1 MHSRVSKITLAYTRV
16 CGERQLGCSDLAV
29 RPCDLVRT
37 IGQGIG
43 GGLHWRLIGVV
54 CLLVLGCVLPLR
66 AQFATFD
73 TNQLVFV
80 NVDHAA
86 VGTYS
91 TLAYGAKTDQCGLG
105 QSSASIPYSAG
116 GGGVVIALSGPGGIQ
131 AMPFVAGAASIADT
145 ATFFADTNVQ
155 RALTPC
161 ADQWSVHSAGL
172 TFTHFSPA
180 WAMSNAA
187 AATMA
192 ERRRFFLPATWLQF
206 TIVNTNTT
214 PEDFYFGLCA
224 DGAQTSYAGGAYRG
238 FAVGEAALAAQSGTC
253 DLLSGDA
260 LASALD
266 GMDTGFAFHVN
277 IPAGQTGSLTVVV
290 AHYRNSVLDSRISG
304 CYYYTSLF
312 ASMDSVVDA
321 AFAAFAD
328 AQMRCQQLASSLAGA
343 QLNVFRQFL
352 ASRAFHSY
360 QACTCAVLDSAGNF
374 GWREYEGAYNFVNT
388 FDLTVDHAYY
398 DCVMQPWALRN
409 VLDTYSGATN
419 GPGYTFNHP
428 LYNYLSG
435 GVASS
440 NGFGFHH
447 DMGTGPTSDAPGTD
461 PTSYE
466 SGFSY
471 MGQEELQN
479 WILCAGLYWHFS
491 GDNLWLSNNAAL
503 LQTCLTSMLLRDDTN
518 AATRD
523 GVTTFLNKRGSNF
536 EITTYDSLDPSLN
549 YPRNNAMTCVK
560 NWAAYLALQAMFNQI
575 AEIKNVAICSTMA
588 ALAAQSI
595 VNAWNTYGPT
605 LGYIPAF
612 LDGSNQSA
620 LLPVAEGL
628 AYPCLMGLTN
638 ATDRSGGPFA
648 PMLHA
653 LSNHVV
659 AVLKSG
665 LCLDATSGSWK
676 LSSANVNTWQSKIY
690 LGQFVMQNVL
700 GINNSNVNGYIDQV
714 HATLQ
719 ASEAPYQ
726 GWSDQ
731 LNSTGWGRA
740 FGSEHYPRGITSTL
754 WWLNPGNNP
763 PYPVPS
769 APPAPPTGLAGFANY
784 DQNLL
789 LWNGSALAT
798 GYHLWRSTVSGGPYV
813 QVVRTLS
820 GASYTD
826 TGLTNGVTYYYVVT
840 ATNSAGESL
849 PSAEVAVT
857 PMLPAPSGVTATAGD
872 GFVALSWSP
881 ALGASGY
888 LLLRSTHSGGPYAAL
903 ATNLGTAFTDTNV
916 VNGITYYYALQS
928 LFGAGGSSTDS
939 AEVAAT
945 PSPAIPFY
953 AINSGGPAVGS
964 FAADACYVNGNAY
977 STASAI
983 DTNGLFHPAPAAV
996 YQTERYA
1003 DSSGNVTYIFAN
1015 LTPDAGYLV
1024 RLHFAE
1030 IYFTNAGQRIFNVF
1044 INGAQIITNL
1054 DIFAATGASD
1064 TALIREFNL
1073 AAGPAG
1079 EFVIVAS
1086 NVVQN
1091 AKINGIEILSP
1102 DAYRAAAAFN
1112 LAISAAT
1119 GNLTISWPQSY
1130 AGWILQT
1137 NGGNLQNSAGWG
1149 DVPNSQTN
1157 TQMTFPAVNSAIPA
1171 EFFRLR
1177 PP

>member
-1 MHSRVSKITLAYTRV
+1 M
-16 CGERQLGCSDLAV
+16 
-29 RPCDLVRT
+29 
-37 IGQGIG
+37 
-43 GGLHWRLIGVV
+43 V
-54 CLLVLGCVLPLR
+54 CLLALGWVLPLR

-86 VGTYS
+86 VGSYS

-116 GGGVVIALSGPGGIQ
+116 GGVVIALSGPGGIQ
-131 AMPFVAGAASIADT
+131 AMPFVADTASIAET
-145 ATFFADTNVQ
+145 ATYFADTDVQ

-161 ADQWSVHSAGL
+161 TDQWRVNSDGL

-180 WAMSNAA
+180 WVMSNAA
-187 AATMA
+187 TASLA
-192 ERRRFFLPATWLQF
+192 ELNRFFLPATWLQF
-206 TIVNTNTT
+206 TIVNTNTD

-224 DGAQTSYAGGAYRG
+224 DGTETSFAGGAYQG
-238 FAVGEAALAAQSGTC
+238 FAVGEAALAAQCGTC
-253 DLLSGDA
+253 DLLSGSA

-290 AHYRNSVLDSRISG
+290 ANYRDSALDSRIDG
-304 CYYYTSLF
+304 YYYYTSLF
-312 ASMDSVVDA
+312 DSMDSVVDA
-321 AFAAFAD
+321 AFAGFAD
-328 AQMRCQQLASSLAGA
+328 AQMRCQQLASSLSGA
-343 QLNVFRQFL
+343 HLNVFRQFL

-360 QACTCAVLDSAGNF
+360 QACTCAVLDGSGNF
-374 GWREYEGAYNFVNT
+374 GWREYEGAYNYVNT

-419 GPGYTFNHP
+419 GSGYTFNHP
-428 LYNYLSG
+428 LYDFLSG

-447 DMGTGPTSDAPGTD
+447 DMGSGPTTDAPGTD

-466 SGFSY
+466 NGFSY
-471 MGQEELQN
+471 MGQEEMQN
-479 WILCAGLYWHFS
+479 WIICAGLYWHFS
-491 GDNLWLSNNAAL
+491 GDNLWLTNNTGL
-503 LQTCLTSMLLRDDTN
+503 LQTCLTNMLLRDDTN
-518 AATRD
+518 AATRN

-575 AEIKNVAICSTMA
+575 GQVKDASLCYGMEV
-588 ALAAQSI
+588 LAAQSI
-595 VNAWNTYGPT
+595 VNAWNTYRST

-612 LDGSNQSA
+612 LDGSNRSA
-620 LLPVAEGL
+620 LLPVTEGL
-628 AYPCLMGLTN
+628 AYPSLMGLTN

-648 PMLHA
+648 PMLQA

-659 AVLKSG
+659 AVLRSG
-665 LCLDATSGSWK
+665 VCLDASSGSWK

-690 LGQFVMQNVL
+690 LGQFVAQNVL

-714 HATLQ
+714 HATIQ
-719 ASEAPYQ
+719 ASESPYQ

-731 LNSTGWGRA
+731 LNSTGTGSA

-754 WWLNPGNNP
+754 WWLNTNNNP
-763 PYPVPS
+763 PYPVPF

-784 DQNLL
+784 HQDLL

-798 GYHLWRSTVSGGPYV
+798 GYNLRRSTISGGPYAPV
-813 QVVRTLS
+813 AQTIC

-826 TGLTNGVTYYYVVT
+826 TGLCNGVTYYYVVT

-857 PMLPAPSGVTATAGD
+857 PMLPPPSGVTATAGN
-872 GFVALSWSP
+872 GSVALSWSR
-881 ALGASGY
+881 AIGASGY
-888 LLLRSTHSGGPYAAL
+888 LILRSTNSDGPDAAL
-903 ATNLGTAFTDTNV
+903 GTNLGTVFTDTNV
-916 VNGITYYYALQS
+916 FNGITYYYALQS
-928 LFGAGGSSTDS
+928 IFGAAGSSTAS
-939 AEVAAT
+939 AEVEAT
-945 PSPAIPFY
+945 PLPGIPFY
-953 AINSGGPAVGS
+953 AIDCGGLAAGS
-964 FAADACYVNGNAY
+964 FAADACYLNGNIH
-977 STASAI
+977 STANAI
-983 DTNGLFHPAPAAV
+983 HTSGLFHPAPAAV
-996 YQTERYA
+996 YQTERYS
-1003 DSSGNVTYIFAN
+1003 DSSGNVTYIFTN
-1015 LTPDAGYLV
+1015 LTPNAGYLV

-1030 IYFTNAGQRIFNVF
+1030 IFFTSAGQRIFNVF

-1054 DIFAATGASD
+1054 DVFAAAGASD
-1064 TALIREFNL
+1064 TALIRQFNV
-1073 AAGPAG
+1073 AAGPTG

-1091 AKINGIEILSP
+1091 AKINGIEILAP
-1102 DAYRAAAAFN
+1102 DAYPTAVVFN
-1112 LAISAAT
+1112 LATFAAT
-1119 GNLTISWPQSY
+1119 GSLTIAWPQSFT
-1130 AGWILQT
+1130 GWILQT
-1137 NGGNLQNSAGWG
+1137 NGGDLQNSAGWG

-1157 TQMTFPAVNSAIPA
+1157 TQMILPAVNSAIPA

-1177 PP
+1177 LP